1 MYRAQILLAEGQYE
15 RLRRIALGERRSVSD
30 LMREMVDQEIDRREQ
45 AESLRRD
52 GRLAALDQLTA
63 ERGAILERRGGRTV
77 DLVGIFDDLRDER
90 DRDLLEGHAGGR

>member
-52 GRLAALDQLTA
+52 GRLAALDRLTA